1 MSSIILGLFMSLG
14 AAEAGELSWRWE
26 GEQRFRSEL
35 VIETPLSFTYIGAA
49 NLEARAVQT
58 VIAAEYRC
66 TPTAVKKGWE
76 LDCAYTRVEMKGKA
90 LGKEQ
95 EKLNAIFAEY
105 QRLLSSAHLQIQ
117 VRPDGGMRDLDLE
130 GVAKTNARQAEVQE
144 ILRMLSRRV
153 VLPLFVSTPKD
164 GVDPGKAW
172 KHSGF
177 HPAFE
182 LLDLASTTGGVVLET
197 QVSKQVAGTWL
208 LTSQGRGSVATQIEV
223 EGGLGA
229 STMMQVAGESRFDP
243 KLGMVVYSEFLT
255 VGNRLSST
263 AQVGDPRRYSCGG
276 WVGRLREDG
285 TVEALEGT
293 LKLSP

>member
-130 GVAKTNARQAEVQE
+130 GVAKTDARQAEVQE
-144 ILRMLSRRV
+144 ILRMRAGGWSCRSLS
-153 VLPLFVSTPKD
+153 PPQKTAWTP
-164 GVDPGKAW
+164 AR
-172 KHSGF
+172 
-177 HPAFE
+177 
-182 LLDLASTTGGVVLET
+182 
-197 QVSKQVAGTWL
+197 
-208 LTSQGRGSVATQIEV
+208 RGSTAAFTRPSSC
-223 EGGLGA
+223 
-229 STMMQVAGESRFDP
+229 STSP
-243 KLGMVVYSEFLT
+243 
-255 VGNRLSST
+255 
-263 AQVGDPRRYSCGG
+263 AQPAAWCWRPR
-276 WVGRLREDG
+276 
-285 TVEALEGT
+285 
-293 LKLSP
+293 